1 MIKEAKRMPKLSYL
15 DAINQAMDQAMEKD
29 NNVFVIGEDVGLKG
43 GVFGAT
49 KNLYNKYGEG
59 RVIDSPLAESNIV
72 GASIGA
78 AMMGKR
84 PVSEIQFAEYIVPAT
99 NQIINE
105 AAKIRY
111 RSNNDWDCPLTI
123 RSPFGG
129 GIHGAL
135 YHSQSIESIFCS
147 TPGLRVVIPST
158 PYDAKGL
165 LLAAIEDNDPVLYF
179 EHKKAYRLLKEEV
192 PEEYYTVPIDKAD
205 VKREGSDITVFTYG
219 LCVNYALQA
228 AEILATEGIDAEIVD
243 LRSLYP
249 LDKETIIK
257 CAKKTGKVLV
267 VTEDNLEGS
276 VMSEVSAIIAENCLF
291 DLDAPIARLAGP
303 DVPAMPFSP
312 PMEDFFMM
320 NPVKIEEKMRT
331 LAEF

>member
-1 MIKEAKRMPKLSYL
+1 MPKLSYL
-15 DAINQAMDQAMEKD
+15 DAITQAMDQAMEKD

-228 AEILATEGIDAEIVD
+228 AEILSTEGIDAEIVD

-249 LDKETIIK
+249 LDKETIIN

>member
-1 MIKEAKRMPKLSYL
+1 MPKLSYL

-49 KNLYNKYGEG
+49 KNLFNKYGASH
-59 RVIDSPLAESNIV
+59 VLDSPLAESNIV

-78 AMMGKR
+78 AMLGKR
-84 PVSEIQFAEYIVPAT
+84 PVAEIQFAEYIVPAT

-111 RSNNDWDCPLTI
+111 RSNNDWDCPMTI

-165 LLAAIEDNDPVLYF
+165 LLASIEENDPVLYF

-228 AEILATEGIDAEIVD
+228 AEILSTEDIDVEVVD
-243 LRSLYP
+243 LRTLYP
-249 LDKETIIK
+249 LDKETIIN
-257 CAKKTGKVLV
+257 CAKKTGKVLL

-276 VMSEVSAIIAENCLF
+276 VMSEVSAIIAEHCLF

-320 NPVKIEEKMRT
+320 NPEKIEQKMRT

>member
-1 MIKEAKRMPKLSYL
+1 MPKLSYL

-147 TPGLRVVIPST
+147 TPGLRVVIPSS

-249 LDKETIIK
+249 LDKETIIN

>member
-1 MIKEAKRMPKLSYL
+1 MPKLSYL

-84 PVSEIQFAEYIVPAT
+84 PVCEIQFAEYIVPAT

-105 AAKIRY
+105 SAKIRY

-147 TPGLRVVIPST
+147 TPGLRVVIPSS

-228 AEILATEGIDAEIVD
+228 AEILSTEGIDAEIVD

-249 LDKETIIK
+249 LDKETIIN

>member
-1 MIKEAKRMPKLSYL
+1 MPKLSYL

-147 TPGLRVVIPST
+147 TPGLRVVIPSS

-228 AEILATEGIDAEIVD
+228 AEILSTEGIDAEIVD

-249 LDKETIIK
+249 LDKETIIN

-320 NPVKIEEKMRT
+320 NPVKIEENMRT

>member
-1 MIKEAKRMPKLSYL
+1 MPKLSYL

-147 TPGLRVVIPST
+147 TPGLRVVIPSS

-205 VKREGSDITVFTYG
+205 VKRKGSDITVFTYG

-228 AEILATEGIDAEIVD
+228 AEILSTEGIDAEIVD

-249 LDKETIIK
+249 LDKETIIN